1 MSGPVTDTDSAPLA
15 VTDQPS
21 AACVELS
28 DSRDELV
35 GRIRVRRALPR
46 RGRRTIGAWCFADH
60 MGPADVDE
68 RNGLSIG
75 AHPHIGL
82 QTVTWL
88 LDGQVLHRDSLGSEQ
103 VITPGQL
110 NLMTAGHGVSHSEE
124 GTGHRGTVEGA
135 QLWVAQP
142 SGTRDSAPAFEHHG
156 ELPQVEYGNAL
167 ATVLV
172 GELGD
177 TLSPARHDTPLV
189 GADLALHDGSAV
201 LPLRR
206 DWEYGLI
213 VLRGGVALDDQ
224 VIEPGRLAYLGEGR
238 DELTLD
244 AVEPTRALLLGGEP
258 LGEKITMWWNFVG
271 RSRDEIDCAYQSW
284 QAQDD
289 RFGRVGSA
297 LPRIPAPPP
306 HWQQPAAGL

>member
-156 ELPQVEYGNAL
+156 ELPQVEYGNARRDGPRRR
-167 ATVLV
+167 ARRHAQSRPPRHPA
-172 GELGD
+172 GRRRPR
-177 TLSPARHDTPLV
+177 PARRQRRPPAPARLGVRPHRPPWRRRSRRPGHRT
-189 GADLALHDGSAV
+189 GSAR
-201 LPLRR
+201 L
-206 DWEYGLI
+206 
-213 VLRGGVALDDQ
+213 
-224 VIEPGRLAYLGEGR
+224 PGRG
-238 DELTLD
+238 T
-244 AVEPTRALLLGGEP
+244 
-258 LGEKITMWWNFVG
+258 
-271 RSRDEIDCAYQSW
+271 
-284 QAQDD
+284 
-289 RFGRVGSA
+289 GRVDTG
-297 LPRIPAPPP
+297 RC
-306 HWQQPAAGL
+306 

>member
-1 MSGPVTDTDSAPLA
+1 MSGPVTGSDSAPLA
-15 VTDQPS
+15 VTAEPS
-21 AACVELS
+21 APGVELS
-28 DSRDELV
+28 DSRDALV
-35 GRIRVRRALPR
+35 GRVRVRRALPR

-68 RNGLSIG
+68 RHGLSIG
-75 AHPHIGL
+75 AHPHTGL

-88 LDGQVLHRDSLGSEQ
+88 LDGQVLHRDSLDTEQ
-103 VITPGQL
+103 VVRPGQL

-124 GTGHRGTVEGA
+124 GTGHVRGTVEGV
-135 QLWVAQP
+135 QLWIAQP
-142 SGTRDSAPAFEHHG
+142 SGTRDAAPAFEHHDA
-156 ELPQVEYGNAL
+156 LPQVEYGDAV

-177 TLSPARHDTPLV
+177 TLSPARRDTPLV

-206 DWEYGLI
+206 DWEHGLV
-213 VLRGGVALDDQ
+213 VLRGGVSVDDQ
-224 VIEPGRLAYLGEGR
+224 FVGPGRLAYLGQGR
-238 DELTLD
+238 DELVLD
-244 AVEPTRALLLGGEP
+244 AVEPTRLVLLGGEP
-258 LGEKITMWWNFVG
+258 LDEKIMMWWNFVG
-271 RSRDEIDCAYQSW
+271 RSRDELDSAYRSW

-289 RFGRVGSA
+289 RFGRVASA

-306 HWQQPAAGL
+306 HW

>member
-1 MSGPVTDTDSAPLA
+1 
-15 VTDQPS
+15 
-21 AACVELS
+21 
-28 DSRDELV
+28 
-35 GRIRVRRALPR
+35 
-46 RGRRTIGAWCFADH
+46 

-88 LDGQVLHRDSLGSEQ
+88 IDGQVLHRDSLGSEQ

-124 GTGHRGTVEGA
+124 GTGQFRGTVEGI
-135 QLWVAQP
+135 QLWIAQP
-142 SGTRDSAPAFEHHG
+142 SDTRDAAPAFEHHG
-156 ELPQVEYGNAL
+156 ELPQVEYGHAV

-177 TLSPARHDTPLV
+177 TLSPARRDTSLV
-189 GADLALHDGSAV
+189 GADLALHDGSTT

-224 VIEPGRLAYLGEGR
+224 LIGPGRLAYLGQGR
-238 DELTLD
+238 DELALD
-244 AVEPTRALLLGGEP
+244 AAEPTRVVLLGGEP
-258 LGEKITMWWNFVG
+258 MGEAITMWWNFVG
-271 RSRDEIDCAYQSW
+271 RSRDEIDSAYQSW
-284 QAQDD
+284 QRQDD
-289 RFGRVGSA
+289 RFGRVASA

-306 HWQQPAAGL
+306 YWQQAPSGS